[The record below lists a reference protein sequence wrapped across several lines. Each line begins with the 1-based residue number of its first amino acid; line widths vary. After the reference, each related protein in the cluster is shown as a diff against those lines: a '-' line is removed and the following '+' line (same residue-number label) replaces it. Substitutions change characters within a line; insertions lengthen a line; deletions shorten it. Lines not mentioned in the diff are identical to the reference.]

1 MKKFVVIL
9 AAGKGTRMK
18 SKLYK
23 VLHKVC
29 GKTMVEH
36 VVDAAQGVKPD
47 KIITVV
53 GSGAGKVEKV
63 LSGKSEFAFQEKQ
76 LGTGDAV
83 LTTKDILGDKDGATL
98 VITGDTPLFTTET
111 FQNLFAYHAKKGNA
125 ATVLTAE
132 APDPHGYGRIIRDE
146 QGNVLRIVEQ
156 KDGKPEEL
164 EIKEIN
170 TGVFCFDNKKLF
182 EALKHVDN
190 DNAQGEYYLTDVL
203 EILRNK
209 GERVGAYKMPDF
221 SESLG
226 VNDRIAL
233 AQATKIMQK
242 RINRN
247 HMCDGVSFVDP
258 TTAYIDS
265 DVKIGNDT
273 VIEGN
278 VVIEGNTEIGS
289 DCHITSG
296 SRIVDSKI
304 GNNVTI
310 TSSTLQEAEMDDDT
324 DIGPNSH
331 LRPNAV
337 IRKGAHVGNFVEI
350 KNSEIGENTKVG
362 HLTYVGDATLGK
374 DINVGCGTIFSNYD
388 GVKKFHTNVG
398 DHSFVGAGVTLIAPI
413 NVADHSFIAAD
424 STITKDV
431 GKYDMAIARGRQT
444 NKADYW
450 HKLPLSHDKDWEQIK
465 NSSCSLELF

>member
-1 MKKFVVIL
+1 MEKYVVVL

-36 VVDAAQGVKPD
+36 VVDAARGVNPA
-47 KIITVV
+47 KIVTVV
-53 GSGAGKVEKV
+53 GTGAGEVEKV
-63 LSGKSEFAFQEKQ
+63 LDGKSDFAFQEKQ

-83 LTTKDILGDKDGATL
+83 MTAKEELGDKDGDTL
-98 VITGDTPLFTTET
+98 VVTGDTPLFTTET
-111 FQNLFAYHAKKGNA
+111 FDELFKYHAEKGNA

-132 APDPHGYGRIIRDE
+132 APNPFGYGRIIRDD

-164 EIKEIN
+164 KVKEIN

-190 DNAQGEYYLTDVL
+190 NNAQGEYYLTDVL
-203 EILRNK
+203 EILRNS

-233 AQATKIMQK
+233 AQATKTMQR
-242 RINRN
+242 RINEEHMRN
-247 HMCDGVSFVDP
+247 GVSFIDP
-258 TTAYIDS
+258 DTAYIDAG
-265 DVKIGNDT
+265 VKIGNDT

-278 VVIEGNTEIGS
+278 VVIKGNTEIGS
-289 DCHITSG
+289 DCYITNG

-304 GNNVTI
+304 GNHVTI
-310 TSSTLQEAEMDDDT
+310 TSSTLQEAEMDDNT

-331 LRPNAV
+331 LRPKAV
-337 IRKGAHVGNFVEI
+337 IRKGAHIGNFVEI
-350 KNSEIGENTKVG
+350 KKAEIGENSKVG

-398 DHSFVGAGVTLIAPI
+398 DHSFIGAGSTLIAPI
-413 NVADHSFIAAD
+413 NVADHTFIAAD

-431 GKYDMAIARGRQT
+431 DKYDMAIARGRQV
-444 NKADYW
+444 NKPDYW
-450 HKLPLSHDKDWEQIK
+450 HKLPLSKDKDWE
-465 NSSCSLELF
+465 

>member
-1 MKKFVVIL
+1 MEKYVVVL

-36 VVDAAQGVKPD
+36 VVDAARGVNPA
-47 KIITVV
+47 KIVTVV
-53 GSGAGKVEKV
+53 GTGAGEVEKV
-63 LSGKSEFAFQEKQ
+63 LDGKSDFAFQEKQ

-83 LTTKDILGDKDGATL
+83 MTAKEELGDKDGATL
-98 VITGDTPLFTTET
+98 VVTGDTPLFTTET
-111 FQNLFAYHAKKGNA
+111 FDELFKYHAEKGNA

-132 APDPHGYGRIIRDE
+132 APNPFGYGRIIRDD

-164 EIKEIN
+164 KVKEIN

-190 DNAQGEYYLTDVL
+190 NNAQGEYYLTDVL
-203 EILRNK
+203 EILRNS

-233 AQATKIMQK
+233 AQATKTMQR
-242 RINRN
+242 RINEEHMRN
-247 HMCDGVSFVDP
+247 GVSFIDP
-258 TTAYIDS
+258 DTAYIDAG
-265 DVKIGNDT
+265 VKIGNDT

-278 VVIEGNTEIGS
+278 VVIKGNTEIGS
-289 DCHITSG
+289 DCYITNG

-304 GNNVTI
+304 GNHVTI
-310 TSSTLQEAEMDDDT
+310 TSSTLQEAEMDDNT

-331 LRPNAV
+331 LRPKAV
-337 IRKGAHVGNFVEI
+337 IRKGAHIGNFVEI
-350 KNSEIGENTKVG
+350 KKAEIGENSKVG

-398 DHSFVGAGVTLIAPI
+398 DHSFIGAGSTLIAPI
-413 NVADHSFIAAD
+413 NVADHTFIAAD

-431 GKYDMAIARGRQT
+431 D
-444 NKADYW
+444 
-450 HKLPLSHDKDWEQIK
+450 LSLIHI
-465 NSSCSLELF
+465 

>member
-1 MKKFVVIL
+1 MEKYVVVL

-36 VVDAAQGVKPD
+36 VVDAAQGVNPAE
-47 KIITVV
+47 IVTIV
-53 GSGAGKVEKV
+53 GTGAGDVEKV
-63 LSGKSEFAFQEKQ
+63 LADKSKFAFQEKQ

-83 LTTKDILGDKDGATL
+83 MTAREELGDKDGATL
-98 VITGDTPLFTTET
+98 VVTGDTPLFTTAT
-111 FQNLFAYHAKKGNA
+111 FNELFKYHAEKGNA

-132 APDPHGYGRIIRDE
+132 APNPFGYGRIIRDD

-164 EIKEIN
+164 KVKEIN

-182 EALKHVDN
+182 EALKHVNN

-203 EILRNK
+203 EILRNS
-209 GERVGAYKMPDF
+209 GESVGAYKMPDF

-233 AQATKIMQK
+233 AQATKTMQR
-242 RINRN
+242 RINEQ
-247 HMCDGVSFVDP
+247 HMRDGVSFIDP
-258 TTAYIDS
+258 DTAYIDA

-278 VVIEGNTEIGS
+278 VVIKGNTEIGS
-289 DCHITSG
+289 DCYITSG

-304 GNNVTI
+304 GNNVTV
-310 TSSTLQEAEMDDDT
+310 TSSTVEEAEMDDNT

-331 LRPNAV
+331 LRPKAI
-337 IRKGAHVGNFVEI
+337 IRKGAHIGNFVEI
-350 KNSEIGENTKVG
+350 KKAEIGENTKVG

-374 DINVGCGTIFSNYD
+374 DINIGCGTIFSNYD

-398 DHSFVGAGVTLIAPI
+398 DHAFIGAGSTLIAPI
-413 NVADHSFIAAD
+413 NVADHAFIAAD
-424 STITKDV
+424 TTVTKDV
-431 GKYDMAIARGRQT
+431 NKYDMAIGRGRQV
-444 NKADYW
+444 NKPDYW
-450 HKLPLSHDKDWEQIK
+450 HKLPLSQDKEWD
-465 NSSCSLELF
+465 

>member
-1 MKKFVVIL
+1 MEKYVVVL

-36 VVDAAQGVKPD
+36 VVDAAQGVNPAE
-47 KIITVV
+47 IVTIV
-53 GSGAGKVEKV
+53 GTGAGDVEKV
-63 LSGKSEFAFQEKQ
+63 LADKSKFAFQEKQ

-83 LTTKDILGDKDGATL
+83 MTAREELGDKDGATL
-98 VITGDTPLFTTET
+98 VVTGDTPLFTTDT
-111 FQNLFAYHAKKGNA
+111 FNELFKYHAEKGNA
-125 ATVLTAE
+125 ATVLTAK
-132 APDPHGYGRIIRDE
+132 APNPFGYGRIIRDD

-164 EIKEIN
+164 KVKEIN

-182 EALKHVDN
+182 EALKHVNN

-203 EILRNK
+203 EILRNS

-233 AQATKIMQK
+233 AQATKTMQR
-242 RINRN
+242 RINEQ
-247 HMCDGVSFVDP
+247 HMRDGVSFIDP
-258 TTAYIDS
+258 DTAYIDA
-265 DVKIGNDT
+265 DVNIGNDT

-278 VVIEGNTEIGS
+278 VVIKGNTEIGS
-289 DCHITSG
+289 DCYITSG

-304 GNNVTI
+304 GNNVTV
-310 TSSTLQEAEMDDDT
+310 TSSTVEEAEMDDNT

-331 LRPNAV
+331 LRPKAI
-337 IRKGAHVGNFVEI
+337 IRKGAHIGNFVEI
-350 KNSEIGENTKVG
+350 KKAEIGENTKVG

-374 DINVGCGTIFSNYD
+374 DINIGCGTIFSNYD

-398 DHSFVGAGVTLIAPI
+398 DHAFIGAGSTLIAPI
-413 NVADHSFIAAD
+413 NVADHAFIAAD
-424 STITKDV
+424 TTVTKDV
-431 GKYDMAIARGRQT
+431 NKYDMAIGRGRQV
-444 NKADYW
+444 NKPDYW
-450 HKLPLSHDKDWEQIK
+450 HKLPLSQDKEWD
-465 NSSCSLELF
+465 

>member
-1 MKKFVVIL
+1 MEKYVVVL

-36 VVDAAQGVKPD
+36 VVDAAQGIDPA
-47 KIITVV
+47 KIVTVV
-53 GSGAGKVEKV
+53 GTGAGEVEKV
-63 LSGKSEFAFQEKQ
+63 LAGKSDFAFQEKQ

-83 LTTKDILGDKDGATL
+83 MTAKEALGDKDGATL
-98 VITGDTPLFTTET
+98 VVTGDTPLFTSDT
-111 FQNLFAYHAKKGNA
+111 FNELFKYHAEKGNA

-132 APDPHGYGRIIRDE
+132 APNPFGYGRIIRDD

-156 KDGKPEEL
+156 KDGNPEEL
-164 EIKEIN
+164 KVKEIN

-190 DNAQGEYYLTDVL
+190 NNAQGEYYLTDVL
-203 EILRNK
+203 EILRNS

-226 VNDRIAL
+226 VNDRVAL
-233 AQATKIMQK
+233 AQATKIMQR
-242 RINRN
+242 RINEKHMRN
-247 HMCDGVSFVDP
+247 GVSFIDP
-258 TTAYIDS
+258 DTAYIDS

-278 VVIEGNTEIGS
+278 VVIKGNTEIGS
-289 DCHITSG
+289 ECVITNG
-296 SRIVDSKI
+296 SRIIDSKI
-304 GNNVTI
+304 GNGVTI
-310 TSSTLQEAEMDDDT
+310 TSSTIEEAEMDDNT

-331 LRPNAV
+331 LRPQAI
-337 IRKGAHVGNFVEI
+337 IRKGAHIGNFVEV
-350 KNSEIGENTKVG
+350 KKAEIGENTKVG

-374 DINVGCGTIFSNYD
+374 DINIGCGTIFSNYD

-398 DHSFVGAGVTLIAPI
+398 DHAFIGAGSTLIAPI
-413 NVADHSFIAAD
+413 NVADHAFIAAD
-424 STITKDV
+424 TTVTKDV
-431 GKYDMAIARGRQT
+431 NKYDMAIGRGRQV
-444 NKADYW
+444 NKPDYW
-450 HKLPLSHDKDWEQIK
+450 HKLPLSQDKEWD
-465 NSSCSLELF
+465 

>member
-1 MKKFVVIL
+1 MEKYVVVL

-36 VVDAAQGVKPD
+36 VVDAAQGVNPAE
-47 KIITVV
+47 IVTIV
-53 GSGAGKVEKV
+53 GTGAGDVEKV
-63 LSGKSEFAFQEKQ
+63 LADKSKFAFQEKQ

-83 LTTKDILGDKDGATL
+83 MTAREELGDKDGATL
-98 VITGDTPLFTTET
+98 VVTGDTPLFTTDT
-111 FQNLFAYHAKKGNA
+111 FNELFKYHAEKGNA

-132 APDPHGYGRIIRDE
+132 APNPFGYGRIIRDD

-164 EIKEIN
+164 KVKEIN

-182 EALKHVDN
+182 EALKHVNN

-203 EILRNK
+203 EILRNS

-233 AQATKIMQK
+233 AQATKTMQR
-242 RINRN
+242 RINEQ
-247 HMCDGVSFVDP
+247 HMRDGVSFIDP
-258 TTAYIDS
+258 DTAYIDA

-278 VVIEGNTEIGS
+278 VVIKGNTEIGS
-289 DCHITSG
+289 DCYITSG

-304 GNNVTI
+304 GNNVTVI
-310 TSSTLQEAEMDDDT
+310 SSTVEEAEMDDNT

-331 LRPNAV
+331 LRPKAI
-337 IRKGAHVGNFVEI
+337 IRKGAHIGNFVEI
-350 KNSEIGENTKVG
+350 KKAEIGENTKVG

-374 DINVGCGTIFSNYD
+374 DINIGCGTIFSNYD

-398 DHSFVGAGVTLIAPI
+398 DHAFIGAGSTLIAPI
-413 NVADHSFIAAD
+413 NVADHAFIAAD
-424 STITKDV
+424 TTVTKDV
-431 GKYDMAIARGRQT
+431 NKYDMAIGRGRQV
-444 NKADYW
+444 NKPDYW
-450 HKLPLSHDKDWEQIK
+450 HKLPLSQDKEWD
-465 NSSCSLELF
+465 

>member
-1 MKKFVVIL
+1 MEKYVIVL

-36 VVDAAQGVKPD
+36 VVDAARGVNPA
-47 KIITVV
+47 KIVTVV
-53 GSGAGKVEKV
+53 GTGAGEVEKV
-63 LSGKSEFAFQEKQ
+63 LDGKSDFAFQEKQ

-83 LTTKDILGDKDGATL
+83 MTAKEELGDKDGATL
-98 VITGDTPLFTTET
+98 VVTGDTPLFTTET
-111 FQNLFAYHAKKGNA
+111 FDELFKYHAEKGNA

-132 APDPHGYGRIIRDE
+132 APNPFGYGRIIRDD

-164 EIKEIN
+164 KVKEIN

-190 DNAQGEYYLTDVL
+190 NNAQGEYYLTDVL
-203 EILRNK
+203 EILRNS

-233 AQATKIMQK
+233 AQATKTMQR
-242 RINRN
+242 RINEEHMRN
-247 HMCDGVSFVDP
+247 GVSFIDP
-258 TTAYIDS
+258 DTAYIDAG
-265 DVKIGNDT
+265 VKIGNDT

-278 VVIEGNTEIGS
+278 VVIKGNTEIGS
-289 DCHITSG
+289 DCYITNG

-304 GNNVTI
+304 GNHVTI
-310 TSSTLQEAEMDDDT
+310 TSSTLQEAEMDDNT

-331 LRPNAV
+331 LRPKAV
-337 IRKGAHVGNFVEI
+337 IRKGAHIGNFVEI
-350 KNSEIGENTKVG
+350 KKAEIGENSKVG

-398 DHSFVGAGVTLIAPI
+398 DHSFIGAGSTLIAPI
-413 NVADHSFIAAD
+413 NVADHTFIAAD

-431 GKYDMAIARGRQT
+431 DKYDMAIARGRQV
-444 NKADYW
+444 NKPDYW
-450 HKLPLSHDKDWEQIK
+450 HKLPLSKDKDWE
-465 NSSCSLELF
+465 

>member
-1 MKKFVVIL
+1 MEKYVVVL

-18 SKLYK
+18 SKLNK

-36 VVDAAQGVKPD
+36 VVDAAQGVNPAE
-47 KIITVV
+47 IVTIV
-53 GSGAGKVEKV
+53 GTGAGDVEKV
-63 LSGKSEFAFQEKQ
+63 LADKSKFAFQEKQ

-83 LTTKDILGDKDGATL
+83 MTAREELGDKDGATL
-98 VITGDTPLFTTET
+98 VVTGDTPLFTTDT
-111 FQNLFAYHAKKGNA
+111 FDELFKYHAEKGNA

-132 APDPHGYGRIIRDE
+132 APNPFGYGRIIRDD

-164 EIKEIN
+164 KVKEIN

-182 EALKHVDN
+182 EALKHVNN

-203 EILRNK
+203 EILRNN

-233 AQATKIMQK
+233 AQATKTMQR
-242 RINRN
+242 RINEQ
-247 HMCDGVSFVDP
+247 HMRDGVSFIDP
-258 TTAYIDS
+258 DTAYIDA

-278 VVIEGNTEIGS
+278 VVIKGNTEIGS
-289 DCHITSG
+289 DCYITSG

-304 GNNVTI
+304 GNNVTV
-310 TSSTLQEAEMDDDT
+310 TSSTVEEAEMDDNT

-331 LRPNAV
+331 LRPKAI
-337 IRKGAHVGNFVEI
+337 IRKGAHIGNFVEI
-350 KNSEIGENTKVG
+350 KKAEIGENTKVG

-374 DINVGCGTIFSNYD
+374 DINIGCGTIFSNYD

-398 DHSFVGAGVTLIAPI
+398 DHAFIGAGSTLIAPI
-413 NVADHSFIAAD
+413 NVADHAFIAAD
-424 STITKDV
+424 TTVTKDV
-431 GKYDMAIARGRQT
+431 NKYDMAIGRGRQV
-444 NKADYW
+444 NKPDYW
-450 HKLPLSHDKDWEQIK
+450 HKLPLSQDKEWD
-465 NSSCSLELF
+465 

>member
-1 MKKFVVIL
+1 MEKYVVVL

-36 VVDAAQGVKPD
+36 VVDAARGVNPA
-47 KIITVV
+47 KIVTVV
-53 GSGAGKVEKV
+53 GTGAGEVEKV
-63 LSGKSEFAFQEKQ
+63 LDGKSDFAFQEKQ

-83 LTTKDILGDKDGATL
+83 MTAKEELGDKDGATL
-98 VITGDTPLFTTET
+98 VVTGDTPLFTTET
-111 FQNLFAYHAKKGNA
+111 FDELFKYHAEKGNA

-132 APDPHGYGRIIRDE
+132 APNPFGYGRIIRDD

-164 EIKEIN
+164 KVKEIN

-190 DNAQGEYYLTDVL
+190 NNAQGEYYLTDVL
-203 EILRNK
+203 EILRNS

-233 AQATKIMQK
+233 AQATKTMQR
-242 RINRN
+242 RINEEHMRN
-247 HMCDGVSFVDP
+247 GVSFIDP
-258 TTAYIDS
+258 DTVYIDAG
-265 DVKIGNDT
+265 VKIGNDT

-278 VVIEGNTEIGS
+278 VVIKGNTEIGS
-289 DCHITSG
+289 DCYITNG

-304 GNNVTI
+304 GNHVTI
-310 TSSTLQEAEMDDDT
+310 TSSTLQEAEMDDNT

-331 LRPNAV
+331 LRPKAV
-337 IRKGAHVGNFVEI
+337 IRKGAHIGNFVEI
-350 KNSEIGENTKVG
+350 KKAEIGENSKVG

-398 DHSFVGAGVTLIAPI
+398 DHSFIGAGSTLIAPI
-413 NVADHSFIAAD
+413 NVADHTFIAAD

-431 GKYDMAIARGRQT
+431 DKYDMAIARGRQV
-444 NKADYW
+444 NKPDYW
-450 HKLPLSHDKDWEQIK
+450 HKLPLSKDKDWE
-465 NSSCSLELF
+465 

>member
-1 MKKFVVIL
+1 MNKYVVIL

-18 SKLYK
+18 SQLYK

-36 VVDAAQGVKPD
+36 VVDAAKGTNPD

-53 GSGAGKVEKV
+53 GNGADSVKDV
-63 LSGKSEFAFQEKQ
+63 LAGQSDFAFQEQQ

-83 LTTKDILGDKDGATL
+83 LAASDLLENLDGSTL
-98 VITGDTPLFTTET
+98 VATGDTPLFTAET
-111 FQNLFAYHAKKGNA
+111 FNNLFKKHEESGNS
-125 ATVLTAE
+125 ATVLTAK
-132 APDPHGYGRIIRDE
+132 APNPFGYGRIIRDE
-146 QGNVLRIVEQ
+146 DGNVLRIVEQ
-156 KDGKPEEL
+156 KDGTPEEL
-164 EIKEIN
+164 AVDEIN
-170 TGVFCFDNKKLF
+170 TGVFCFDNKELF
-182 EALKHVDN
+182 KALKQVDN

-203 EILRNK
+203 EIMRK
-209 GERVGAYKMPDF
+209 AGHKVGAYEMPDF

-233 AQATKIMQK
+233 AQATKIMQR
-242 RINRN
+242 RINEEHMRN
-247 HMCDGVSFVDP
+247 GVSFIDP
-258 TTAYIDS
+258 DTAYIDS

-278 VVIEGNTEIGS
+278 VVIKGNTEIGS
-289 DCHITSG
+289 DCYITNS

-304 GNNVTI
+304 GNHVTI
-310 TSSTLQEAEMDDDT
+310 TSSTLQEAQMDDNT

-331 LRPNAV
+331 LRPKAV
-337 IRKGAHVGNFVEI
+337 IRKGAHIGNFVEI
-350 KNSEIGENTKVG
+350 KKAEIGENSKVG

-374 DINVGCGTIFSNYD
+374 DINIGCGTIFSNYD

-398 DHSFVGAGVTLIAPI
+398 DHSFIGAGATIIAPVNI
-413 NVADHSFIAAD
+413 ADHSFVAAD

-431 GKYDMAIARGRQT
+431 ARYDMAIARGRQT
-444 NKADYW
+444 NKPDYW
-450 HKLPLSHDKDWEQIK
+450 HKLPLSKDKEWE
-465 NSSCSLELF
+465 

>member
-1 MKKFVVIL
+1 MEKYVVVL

-36 VVDAAQGVKPD
+36 VVDTARGVNPA
-47 KIITVV
+47 KIVTVV
-53 GSGAGKVEKV
+53 GTGAGEVEKV
-63 LSGKSEFAFQEKQ
+63 LDGKSDFAFQEKQ

-83 LTTKDILGDKDGATL
+83 MTAKEELGDKDGATL
-98 VITGDTPLFTTET
+98 VVTGDTPLFTTET
-111 FQNLFAYHAKKGNA
+111 FDELFKYHAEKGNA

-132 APDPHGYGRIIRDE
+132 APNPFGYGRIIRDD

-164 EIKEIN
+164 KVKEIN

-190 DNAQGEYYLTDVL
+190 NNAQGEYYLTDVL
-203 EILRNK
+203 EILRNS

-233 AQATKIMQK
+233 AQATKTMQR
-242 RINRN
+242 RINEEHMRN
-247 HMCDGVSFVDP
+247 GVSFIDP
-258 TTAYIDS
+258 DTAYIDAG
-265 DVKIGNDT
+265 VKIGNDT

-278 VVIEGNTEIGS
+278 VVIKGNTEIGS
-289 DCHITSG
+289 DCYITNG

-304 GNNVTI
+304 GNHVTI
-310 TSSTLQEAEMDDDT
+310 TSSTLQEAEMDDNT

-331 LRPNAV
+331 LRPKAV
-337 IRKGAHVGNFVEI
+337 IRKGAHIGNFVEI
-350 KNSEIGENTKVG
+350 KKAEIGENSKVG

-398 DHSFVGAGVTLIAPI
+398 DHSFIGAGSTLIAPI
-413 NVADHSFIAAD
+413 NVADHTFIAAD

-431 GKYDMAIARGRQT
+431 DKYDMAIARGRQV
-444 NKADYW
+444 NKPDYW
-450 HKLPLSHDKDWEQIK
+450 HKLPLSKDKDWE
-465 NSSCSLELF
+465 

>member
-1 MKKFVVIL
+1 MEKYVVVL

-36 VVDAAQGVKPD
+36 VVDAAQGVNPAE
-47 KIITVV
+47 IVTIV
-53 GSGAGKVEKV
+53 GTGAGDVEKV
-63 LSGKSEFAFQEKQ
+63 LADKSKFAFQEKQ

-83 LTTKDILGDKDGATL
+83 MTAREELGDKDGATL
-98 VITGDTPLFTTET
+98 VVTGDTPLFTTDT
-111 FQNLFAYHAKKGNA
+111 FNELFKYHAEKGNA

-132 APDPHGYGRIIRDE
+132 APNPFGYGRIIRDA

-164 EIKEIN
+164 KVKEIN

-182 EALKHVDN
+182 EALKHVNN
-190 DNAQGEYYLTDVL
+190 DNAQSEYYLTDVL
-203 EILRNK
+203 EILRNS

-233 AQATKIMQK
+233 AQATKTMQR
-242 RINRN
+242 RINEQ
-247 HMCDGVSFVDP
+247 HMRDGVSFIDP
-258 TTAYIDS
+258 DTAYIDA

-278 VVIEGNTEIGS
+278 VVIKGNTEIGS
-289 DCHITSG
+289 DCYITSG

-304 GNNVTI
+304 GNNVTV
-310 TSSTLQEAEMDDDT
+310 TSSTVEEAEMDDNT

-331 LRPNAV
+331 LRPKAI
-337 IRKGAHVGNFVEI
+337 IRKGAHIGNFVEI
-350 KNSEIGENTKVG
+350 KKAEIGENTKVG

-374 DINVGCGTIFSNYD
+374 DINIGCGTIFSNYD

-398 DHSFVGAGVTLIAPI
+398 DHAFIGAGSTLIAPI
-413 NVADHSFIAAD
+413 NVADHAFIAAD
-424 STITKDV
+424 TTVTKDV
-431 GKYDMAIARGRQT
+431 NKYDMAIGRGRQV
-444 NKADYW
+444 NKPDYW
-450 HKLPLSHDKDWEQIK
+450 HKLPLSQDKEWD
-465 NSSCSLELF
+465 

>member
-1 MKKFVVIL
+1 MEKYVVVL

-36 VVDAAQGVKPD
+36 VVDAAQGVNPAE
-47 KIITVV
+47 IVTIV
-53 GSGAGKVEKV
+53 GTGAGDVEKV
-63 LSGKSEFAFQEKQ
+63 LADKSKFAFQEKQ

-83 LTTKDILGDKDGATL
+83 MTAREELGDKDGATL
-98 VITGDTPLFTTET
+98 VVTGDTPLFTTDT
-111 FQNLFAYHAKKGNA
+111 FNELFKYHAEKGNA

-132 APDPHGYGRIIRDE
+132 APNPFGYGRIIRDD

-164 EIKEIN
+164 KVKEIN

-182 EALKHVDN
+182 EALKHVNN

-203 EILRNK
+203 EILRNS

-233 AQATKIMQK
+233 AQATKTMQR
-242 RINRN
+242 RINEQ
-247 HMCDGVSFVDP
+247 HMRDGVSFIDP
-258 TTAYIDS
+258 DTAYIDA

-278 VVIEGNTEIGS
+278 VVIKGNTEIGS
-289 DCHITSG
+289 DCYITSG

-304 GNNVTI
+304 GNNVTV
-310 TSSTLQEAEMDDDT
+310 TSSTVEEAEMDDNT

-331 LRPNAV
+331 LRPKAI
-337 IRKGAHVGNFVEI
+337 IRKGAHIGNFVEI
-350 KNSEIGENTKVG
+350 KKAEIGENTKVG

-374 DINVGCGTIFSNYD
+374 DINIGCGTIFSNYD
-388 GVKKFHTNVG
+388 GVKKFHTNVC
-398 DHSFVGAGVTLIAPI
+398 DHAFIGAGSTLIAPI
-413 NVADHSFIAAD
+413 NVADHAFIAAD
-424 STITKDV
+424 TTVTKDV
-431 GKYDMAIARGRQT
+431 NKYDMAIGRGRQV
-444 NKADYW
+444 NKPDYW
-450 HKLPLSHDKDWEQIK
+450 HKLPLSQDKEWD
-465 NSSCSLELF
+465 

>member
-1 MKKFVVIL
+1 MEKYVVVL

-36 VVDAAQGVKPD
+36 VVDAAQGVNPAE
-47 KIITVV
+47 IVTVV
-53 GSGAGKVEKV
+53 GTGAGDVEKV
-63 LSGKSEFAFQEKQ
+63 LADKSKFAFQEKQ

-83 LTTKDILGDKDGATL
+83 MTAREELGDKDGATL
-98 VITGDTPLFTTET
+98 VVTGDTPLFTTDT
-111 FQNLFAYHAKKGNA
+111 FNELFKYHAEKGNA

-132 APDPHGYGRIIRDE
+132 APNPFGYGRIIRDD

-164 EIKEIN
+164 KVKEIN

-182 EALKHVDN
+182 EALKHVNN

-203 EILRNK
+203 EILRNS

-233 AQATKIMQK
+233 AQATKTMQR
-242 RINRN
+242 RINEQ
-247 HMCDGVSFVDP
+247 HMRDGVSFIDP
-258 TTAYIDS
+258 DTAYIDA

-278 VVIEGNTEIGS
+278 VVIKGNTEIGS
-289 DCHITSG
+289 DCYITSG

-304 GNNVTI
+304 GNNVTV
-310 TSSTLQEAEMDDDT
+310 TSSTVEEAEMDDNT

-331 LRPNAV
+331 LRPKAI
-337 IRKGAHVGNFVEI
+337 IRKGAHIGNFVEI
-350 KNSEIGENTKVG
+350 KKAEIGENTKVG

-374 DINVGCGTIFSNYD
+374 DINIGCGTIFSNYD

-398 DHSFVGAGVTLIAPI
+398 DHAFIGAGSTLIAPI
-413 NVADHSFIAAD
+413 NVADHAFIAAD
-424 STITKDV
+424 TTVTKDV
-431 GKYDMAIARGRQT
+431 NKYDMAIGRGRQV
-444 NKADYW
+444 NKPDYW
-450 HKLPLSHDKDWEQIK
+450 HKLPLSQDKEWD
-465 NSSCSLELF
+465 

>member
-1 MKKFVVIL
+1 MEKYVVVL

-36 VVDAAQGVKPD
+36 VVDAAQGVNPAE
-47 KIITVV
+47 IVTIV
-53 GSGAGKVEKV
+53 GTGAGDVEKV
-63 LSGKSEFAFQEKQ
+63 LADKSKFAFQEKQ

-83 LTTKDILGDKDGATL
+83 MTAREELGDKDGATL
-98 VITGDTPLFTTET
+98 VVTGDTPLFTTDT
-111 FQNLFAYHAKKGNA
+111 FNELFKYHAEKGNA

-132 APDPHGYGRIIRDE
+132 APNPFGYGRIIRDD
-146 QGNVLRIVEQ
+146 QSNVLRIVEQ

-164 EIKEIN
+164 KVKEIN

-182 EALKHVDN
+182 EALKHVNN

-203 EILRNK
+203 EILRNS

-233 AQATKIMQK
+233 AQATKTMQR
-242 RINRN
+242 RINEQ
-247 HMCDGVSFVDP
+247 HMRDGVSFIDP
-258 TTAYIDS
+258 DTAYIDA

-278 VVIEGNTEIGS
+278 VVIKGNTEIGS
-289 DCHITSG
+289 DCYITSG

-304 GNNVTI
+304 GNNVTV
-310 TSSTLQEAEMDDDT
+310 TSSTVEEAEMDDNT

-331 LRPNAV
+331 LRPKAI
-337 IRKGAHVGNFVEI
+337 IRKGAHIGNFVEI
-350 KNSEIGENTKVG
+350 KKAEIGENTKVG

-374 DINVGCGTIFSNYD
+374 DINIGCGTIFSNYD

-398 DHSFVGAGVTLIAPI
+398 DHAFIGAGSTLIAPI
-413 NVADHSFIAAD
+413 NVADHAFIAAD
-424 STITKDV
+424 TTVTKDV
-431 GKYDMAIARGRQT
+431 NKYDMAIGRGRQV
-444 NKADYW
+444 NKPDYW
-450 HKLPLSHDKDWEQIK
+450 HKLPLSQDKEWD
-465 NSSCSLELF
+465 

>member
-1 MKKFVVIL
+1 MEKYIVVL

-36 VVDAAQGVKPD
+36 VVDAAQGVSPAE
-47 KIITVV
+47 IVTIV
-53 GSGAGKVEKV
+53 GTGAGDVEKV
-63 LSGKSEFAFQEKQ
+63 LADKSKFAFQEKQ

-83 LTTKDILGDKDGATL
+83 MTAREELGDKDGATL
-98 VITGDTPLFTTET
+98 VVTGDTPLFTTDT
-111 FQNLFAYHAKKGNA
+111 FNELFKYHAEKGNA

-132 APDPHGYGRIIRDE
+132 APNPFGYGRIIRDD

-164 EIKEIN
+164 KVKEIN

-182 EALKHVDN
+182 EALKHVNN

-203 EILRNK
+203 EILRNS

-233 AQATKIMQK
+233 AQATKTMQR
-242 RINRN
+242 RINEQ
-247 HMCDGVSFVDP
+247 HMRDGVSFIDP
-258 TTAYIDS
+258 DTAYIDA

-278 VVIEGNTEIGS
+278 VVIKGNTEIGS
-289 DCHITSG
+289 DCYITSG

-304 GNNVTI
+304 GNNVTV
-310 TSSTLQEAEMDDDT
+310 TSSTVEEAEMDDNT

-331 LRPNAV
+331 LRPKAI
-337 IRKGAHVGNFVEI
+337 IRKGAYIGNFVEI
-350 KNSEIGENTKVG
+350 KKAEIGENTKVG

-374 DINVGCGTIFSNYD
+374 DINIGCGTIFSNYD

-398 DHSFVGAGVTLIAPI
+398 DHAFIGAGSTLIAPI
-413 NVADHSFIAAD
+413 NVADHAFIAAD
-424 STITKDV
+424 TTVTKDV
-431 GKYDMAIARGRQT
+431 NKYDMAIGRGRQV
-444 NKADYW
+444 NKPDYW
-450 HKLPLSHDKDWEQIK
+450 HKLPLSQDKEWD
-465 NSSCSLELF
+465 

>member
-1 MKKFVVIL
+1 MEKYVVVL

-36 VVDAAQGVKPD
+36 VVDAARGVNPA
-47 KIITVV
+47 KIVTVV
-53 GSGAGKVEKV
+53 GTGAGEVEKV
-63 LSGKSEFAFQEKQ
+63 LDGKSDFAFQEKQ

-83 LTTKDILGDKDGATL
+83 MTAKEELGDKDGATL
-98 VITGDTPLFTTET
+98 VVTGDTPLFTTET
-111 FQNLFAYHAKKGNA
+111 FDELFKYHAEKGNA

-132 APDPHGYGRIIRDE
+132 APNPFGYGRIIRDD

-164 EIKEIN
+164 KVKEIN

-190 DNAQGEYYLTDVL
+190 NNAQGEYYLTDVL
-203 EILRNK
+203 EILRNSGK
-209 GERVGAYKMPDF
+209 RVGAYKMPDF

-233 AQATKIMQK
+233 AQATKTMQR
-242 RINRN
+242 RINEEHMRN
-247 HMCDGVSFVDP
+247 GVSFIDP
-258 TTAYIDS
+258 DTAYIDAG
-265 DVKIGNDT
+265 VKIGNDT

-278 VVIEGNTEIGS
+278 VVIKGNTEIGS
-289 DCHITSG
+289 DCYITNG

-304 GNNVTI
+304 GNHVTI
-310 TSSTLQEAEMDDDT
+310 TSSTLQEAEMDDNT

-331 LRPNAV
+331 LRPKAV
-337 IRKGAHVGNFVEI
+337 IRKGAHIGNFVEI
-350 KNSEIGENTKVG
+350 KKAEIGENSKVG

-398 DHSFVGAGVTLIAPI
+398 DHSFIGAGSTLIAPI
-413 NVADHSFIAAD
+413 NVADHTFIAAD

-431 GKYDMAIARGRQT
+431 DKYDMAIARGRQV
-444 NKADYW
+444 NKPDYW
-450 HKLPLSHDKDWEQIK
+450 HKLPLSKDKDWE
-465 NSSCSLELF
+465 

>member
-1 MKKFVVIL
+1 MEKYVVVL

-36 VVDAAQGVKPD
+36 VVDAARGVNPA
-47 KIITVV
+47 KIVTVV
-53 GSGAGKVEKV
+53 GTGAGEVEKV
-63 LSGKSEFAFQEKQ
+63 LDGKSDFAFQEKQ

-83 LTTKDILGDKDGATL
+83 MTAKEELGDKDGATL
-98 VITGDTPLFTTET
+98 VVTGDTPLFTTET
-111 FQNLFAYHAKKGNA
+111 FDELFKYHAEKGNA

-132 APDPHGYGRIIRDE
+132 APNPFGYGRIIRDD

-164 EIKEIN
+164 KVKEIN

-190 DNAQGEYYLTDVL
+190 NNAQGEYYLTDVL
-203 EILRNK
+203 EILRNS

-233 AQATKIMQK
+233 AQSTKTMQR
-242 RINRN
+242 RINEEHMRN
-247 HMCDGVSFVDP
+247 GVSFIDP
-258 TTAYIDS
+258 DTAYIDAG
-265 DVKIGNDT
+265 VKIGNDT

-278 VVIEGNTEIGS
+278 VVIKGNTEIGS
-289 DCHITSG
+289 DCYITNG

-304 GNNVTI
+304 GNHVTI
-310 TSSTLQEAEMDDDT
+310 TSSTLQEAEMDDNT

-331 LRPNAV
+331 LRPKAV
-337 IRKGAHVGNFVEI
+337 IRKGAHIGNFVEI
-350 KNSEIGENTKVG
+350 KKAEIGENSKVG

-398 DHSFVGAGVTLIAPI
+398 DHSFIGAGSTLIAPI
-413 NVADHSFIAAD
+413 NVADHTFIAAD

-431 GKYDMAIARGRQT
+431 DKYDMAIARGRQV
-444 NKADYW
+444 NKPDYW
-450 HKLPLSHDKDWEQIK
+450 HKLPLSKDKDWE
-465 NSSCSLELF
+465 

>member
-1 MKKFVVIL
+1 MEKYVVVL

-36 VVDAAQGVKPD
+36 VVDAAQGVNPAE
-47 KIITVV
+47 IVTIV
-53 GSGAGKVEKV
+53 GTGAGDVEKV
-63 LSGKSEFAFQEKQ
+63 LADKSKFAFQEKQ

-83 LTTKDILGDKDGATL
+83 MTAHEELGDKDGATL
-98 VITGDTPLFTTET
+98 VVTGDTPLFTTDT
-111 FQNLFAYHAKKGNA
+111 FNELFKYHAEKGNA
-125 ATVLTAE
+125 ATVLTAK
-132 APDPHGYGRIIRDE
+132 APNPFGYGRIIRDD

-164 EIKEIN
+164 KVKEIN

-182 EALKHVDN
+182 EALKHVNN

-203 EILRNK
+203 EILRNS

-233 AQATKIMQK
+233 AQATKTMQR
-242 RINRN
+242 RINEL
-247 HMCDGVSFVDP
+247 HMRDGVSFIDP
-258 TTAYIDS
+258 DTAYIDA

-278 VVIEGNTEIGS
+278 VVIKGNTEIGS
-289 DCHITSG
+289 DCYITSG

-304 GNNVTI
+304 GNNVTV
-310 TSSTLQEAEMDDDT
+310 TSSTVEEAEMDDNT

-331 LRPNAV
+331 LRPKAI
-337 IRKGAHVGNFVEI
+337 IRKGAHIGNFVEI
-350 KNSEIGENTKVG
+350 KKAEIGENTKVG

-374 DINVGCGTIFSNYD
+374 DINIGCGTIFSNYD

-398 DHSFVGAGVTLIAPI
+398 DHAFIGAGSTLIAPI
-413 NVADHSFIAAD
+413 NVADHAFIAAD
-424 STITKDV
+424 TTVTKDV
-431 GKYDMAIARGRQT
+431 NKYDMAIGRGRQV
-444 NKADYW
+444 NKPDYW
-450 HKLPLSHDKDWEQIK
+450 HKLPLSQDKEWD
-465 NSSCSLELF
+465 

>member
-1 MKKFVVIL
+1 MEKYVVVL

-36 VVDAAQGVKPD
+36 VVDAAQGVNPAE
-47 KIITVV
+47 IVTIV
-53 GSGAGKVEKV
+53 GTGAGDVEKV
-63 LSGKSEFAFQEKQ
+63 LADKSKFAFQEKQ

-83 LTTKDILGDKDGATL
+83 MTAREELGDKDGATL
-98 VITGDTPLFTTET
+98 VVTGDTPLFTTDT
-111 FQNLFAYHAKKGNA
+111 FNELFKYHAEKGNA
-125 ATVLTAE
+125 ATVLTAK
-132 APDPHGYGRIIRDE
+132 APNPFGYGRIIRDD

-164 EIKEIN
+164 KVKEIN

-182 EALKHVDN
+182 EALKHVNN

-203 EILRNK
+203 EILRNS

-233 AQATKIMQK
+233 AQATKTMQR
-242 RINRN
+242 RINEQ
-247 HMCDGVSFVDP
+247 HMRDGVSFIDP
-258 TTAYIDS
+258 DTAYIDA

-278 VVIEGNTEIGS
+278 VVIKGNTEIGS
-289 DCHITSG
+289 DCYITSG

-304 GNNVTI
+304 GNNVTV
-310 TSSTLQEAEMDDDT
+310 TSSTVEEAEMDDNT

-331 LRPNAV
+331 LRPKAI
-337 IRKGAHVGNFVEI
+337 IRKGAHIGNFVEI
-350 KNSEIGENTKVG
+350 KKAEIGENTKVG

-374 DINVGCGTIFSNYD
+374 DINIGCGTIFSNYD
-388 GVKKFHTNVG
+388 GVKKLHTNVG
-398 DHSFVGAGVTLIAPI
+398 DHSFIGAGSTLIAPI
-413 NVADHSFIAAD
+413 NVADHAFIAAD
-424 STITKDV
+424 TTVTKDV
-431 GKYDMAIARGRQT
+431 NKYDMAIGRGRQV
-444 NKADYW
+444 NKPDYW
-450 HKLPLSHDKDWEQIK
+450 HKLPLSQDKEWD
-465 NSSCSLELF
+465 

>member
-1 MKKFVVIL
+1 MEKYVVVL

-36 VVDAAQGVKPD
+36 VVDAAQGVNPAE
-47 KIITVV
+47 IVTIV
-53 GSGAGKVEKV
+53 GTGAGDVEKV
-63 LSGKSEFAFQEKQ
+63 LADKSKFAFQEKQ

-83 LTTKDILGDKDGATL
+83 MTAREELGDKDGATL
-98 VITGDTPLFTTET
+98 VVTGDTPLFTTDT
-111 FQNLFAYHAKKGNA
+111 FNELFKYHAEKGNA

-132 APDPHGYGRIIRDE
+132 APNPFGYGRIIRDD
-146 QGNVLRIVEQ
+146 QGNVLRIAEQ

-164 EIKEIN
+164 KVKEIN

-182 EALKHVDN
+182 EALKHVNN

-203 EILRNK
+203 EILRNS

-233 AQATKIMQK
+233 AQATKTMQR
-242 RINRN
+242 RINEQ
-247 HMCDGVSFVDP
+247 HMRDGVSFIDP
-258 TTAYIDS
+258 DTAYIDA

-278 VVIEGNTEIGS
+278 VVIKGNTEIGS
-289 DCHITSG
+289 DCYITSG

-304 GNNVTI
+304 GNNVTV
-310 TSSTLQEAEMDDDT
+310 TSSTVEEAEMDDNT

-331 LRPNAV
+331 LRPKAI
-337 IRKGAHVGNFVEI
+337 IRKGAHIGNFVEI
-350 KNSEIGENTKVG
+350 KKAEIGENTKVG

-374 DINVGCGTIFSNYD
+374 DINIGCGTIFSNYD

-398 DHSFVGAGVTLIAPI
+398 DHAFIGAGSTLIAPI
-413 NVADHSFIAAD
+413 NVADHAFIAAD
-424 STITKDV
+424 TTVTKDV
-431 GKYDMAIARGRQT
+431 NKYDMAIGRGRQV
-444 NKADYW
+444 NKPDYW
-450 HKLPLSHDKDWEQIK
+450 HKLPLSQDKEWD
-465 NSSCSLELF
+465 

>member
-1 MKKFVVIL
+1 MEKYVVVL

-36 VVDAAQGVKPD
+36 VVDAARGVNPA
-47 KIITVV
+47 KIVTVV
-53 GSGAGKVEKV
+53 GTGAGEVEKV
-63 LSGKSEFAFQEKQ
+63 LDGKSDFAFQEKQ

-83 LTTKDILGDKDGATL
+83 MTAKEELGDKDCATL
-98 VITGDTPLFTTET
+98 VVTGDTPLFTTET
-111 FQNLFAYHAKKGNA
+111 FDELFKYHAEKGNA

-132 APDPHGYGRIIRDE
+132 APNPFGYGRIIRDD

-164 EIKEIN
+164 KVKEIN

-190 DNAQGEYYLTDVL
+190 NNAQGEYYLTDVL
-203 EILRNK
+203 EILRNS

-233 AQATKIMQK
+233 AQATKTMQR
-242 RINRN
+242 RINEEHMRN
-247 HMCDGVSFVDP
+247 GVSFIDP
-258 TTAYIDS
+258 DTAYIDAG
-265 DVKIGNDT
+265 VKIGNDT

-278 VVIEGNTEIGS
+278 VVIKGNTEIGS
-289 DCHITSG
+289 DCYITNG

-304 GNNVTI
+304 GNHVTI
-310 TSSTLQEAEMDDDT
+310 TSSTLQEAEMDDNT

-331 LRPNAV
+331 LRPKAV
-337 IRKGAHVGNFVEI
+337 IRKGAHIGNFVEI
-350 KNSEIGENTKVG
+350 KKAEIGENSKVG

-398 DHSFVGAGVTLIAPI
+398 DHSFIGAGSTLIAPI
-413 NVADHSFIAAD
+413 NVADHTFIAAD

-431 GKYDMAIARGRQT
+431 DKYDMAIARGRQV
-444 NKADYW
+444 NKPDYW
-450 HKLPLSHDKDWEQIK
+450 HKLPLSKDKDWE
-465 NSSCSLELF
+465 

>member
-1 MKKFVVIL
+1 MEKYVVVL

-36 VVDAAQGVKPD
+36 VVDAARGVNPA
-47 KIITVV
+47 KIVTVV
-53 GSGAGKVEKV
+53 GTGAGEVEKV
-63 LSGKSEFAFQEKQ
+63 LDGKSDFAFQEKQ

-83 LTTKDILGDKDGATL
+83 MTAKEELGDKDGATL
-98 VITGDTPLFTTET
+98 VVTGDTPLFTTET
-111 FQNLFAYHAKKGNA
+111 FDELFKYHAEKGNA

-132 APDPHGYGRIIRDE
+132 APNPFGYGRIIRDD

-156 KDGKPEEL
+156 KDGKSEEL
-164 EIKEIN
+164 KVKEIN

-190 DNAQGEYYLTDVL
+190 NNAQGEYYLTDVL
-203 EILRNK
+203 EILRNS

-233 AQATKIMQK
+233 AQATKTMQR
-242 RINRN
+242 RINEEHMRN
-247 HMCDGVSFVDP
+247 GVSFIDP
-258 TTAYIDS
+258 DTAYIDAG
-265 DVKIGNDT
+265 VKIGNDT

-278 VVIEGNTEIGS
+278 VVIKGNTEIGS
-289 DCHITSG
+289 DCYITNG

-304 GNNVTI
+304 GNHVTI
-310 TSSTLQEAEMDDDT
+310 TSSTLQEAEMDDNT

-331 LRPNAV
+331 LRPKAV
-337 IRKGAHVGNFVEI
+337 IRKGAHIGNFVEI
-350 KNSEIGENTKVG
+350 KKAEIGENSKVG

-398 DHSFVGAGVTLIAPI
+398 DHSFIGAGSTLIAPI
-413 NVADHSFIAAD
+413 NVADHTFIAAD

-431 GKYDMAIARGRQT
+431 DKYDMAIARGRQV
-444 NKADYW
+444 NKPDYW
-450 HKLPLSHDKDWEQIK
+450 HKLPLSKDKDWE
-465 NSSCSLELF
+465 

>member
-1 MKKFVVIL
+1 MEKYVVIL

-36 VVDAAQGVKPD
+36 VVDAARGVNPA
-47 KIITVV
+47 KIVTVV
-53 GSGAGKVEKV
+53 GTGAGEVEKV
-63 LSGKSEFAFQEKQ
+63 LDGKSDFAFQEKQ

-83 LTTKDILGDKDGATL
+83 MTAKEELGDKDGATL
-98 VITGDTPLFTTET
+98 VVTGDTPLFTTET
-111 FQNLFAYHAKKGNA
+111 FDELFKYHAEKGNA

-132 APDPHGYGRIIRDE
+132 APNPFGYGRIIRDD

-164 EIKEIN
+164 KVKEIN

-190 DNAQGEYYLTDVL
+190 NNAQGEYYLTDVL
-203 EILRNK
+203 EILRNS

-233 AQATKIMQK
+233 AQATKTMQR
-242 RINRN
+242 RINEEHMRN
-247 HMCDGVSFVDP
+247 GVSFIDP
-258 TTAYIDS
+258 DTAYIDAG
-265 DVKIGNDT
+265 VKIGNDT

-278 VVIEGNTEIGS
+278 VVIKGNTEIGS
-289 DCHITSG
+289 DCHITNG

-310 TSSTLQEAEMDDDT
+310 TSSTLQEAEMDDNT

-331 LRPNAV
+331 LRPKAV
-337 IRKGAHVGNFVEI
+337 IRKGAHIGNFVEI
-350 KNSEIGENTKVG
+350 KKAEIGEDSKVG

-398 DHSFVGAGVTLIAPI
+398 DHAFIGAGSTLIAPI
-413 NVADHSFIAAD
+413 NVADHAFIAAD

-431 GKYDMAIARGRQT
+431 NKYDMAIARGRQV
-444 NKADYW
+444 NKPDYW
-450 HKLPLSHDKDWEQIK
+450 HKLPLSKDKDWE
-465 NSSCSLELF
+465 

>member
-1 MKKFVVIL
+1 MEKYVVVL

-36 VVDAAQGVKPD
+36 VVDAARGVNPA
-47 KIITVV
+47 KIVTVV
-53 GSGAGKVEKV
+53 GTGAGEVEKV
-63 LSGKSEFAFQEKQ
+63 LDGKSDFAFQEKQ
-76 LGTGDAV
+76 LGTGNAV
-83 LTTKDILGDKDGATL
+83 MTAKEELGDKDGATL
-98 VITGDTPLFTTET
+98 VVTGDTPLFTTET
-111 FQNLFAYHAKKGNA
+111 FDELFKYHAEKGNA

-132 APDPHGYGRIIRDE
+132 APNPFGYGRIIRDD

-164 EIKEIN
+164 KVKEIN

-190 DNAQGEYYLTDVL
+190 NNAQGEYYLTDVL
-203 EILRNK
+203 EILRNS

-233 AQATKIMQK
+233 AQATKTMQR
-242 RINRN
+242 RINEEHMRN
-247 HMCDGVSFVDP
+247 GVSFIDP
-258 TTAYIDS
+258 DTAYIDAG
-265 DVKIGNDT
+265 VKIGNDT

-278 VVIEGNTEIGS
+278 VVIKGNTEIGS
-289 DCHITSG
+289 DCYITNG

-304 GNNVTI
+304 GNHVTI
-310 TSSTLQEAEMDDDT
+310 TSSTLQEAEMDDNT

-331 LRPNAV
+331 LRPKAV
-337 IRKGAHVGNFVEI
+337 IRKGAHIGNFVEI
-350 KNSEIGENTKVG
+350 KKAEIGENSKVG

-398 DHSFVGAGVTLIAPI
+398 DHSFIGAGSTLIAPI
-413 NVADHSFIAAD
+413 NVADHTFIAAD

-431 GKYDMAIARGRQT
+431 DKYDMAIARGRQV
-444 NKADYW
+444 NKPDYW
-450 HKLPLSHDKDWEQIK
+450 HKLPLSKDKDWE
-465 NSSCSLELF
+465 

>member
-1 MKKFVVIL
+1 MEKYVVVL

-36 VVDAAQGVKPD
+36 VVDAAQGVNPAE
-47 KIITVV
+47 IVTIV
-53 GSGAGKVEKV
+53 GTGAGDVEKV
-63 LSGKSEFAFQEKQ
+63 LADKSKFAFQEKQ

-83 LTTKDILGDKDGATL
+83 MTAREELGDNDGATL
-98 VITGDTPLFTTET
+98 VVTGDTPLFTTDT
-111 FQNLFAYHAKKGNA
+111 FNELFKYHAEKGNA

-132 APDPHGYGRIIRDE
+132 APNPFGYGRIIRDD

-164 EIKEIN
+164 KVKEIN

-182 EALKHVDN
+182 EALKHVNN

-203 EILRNK
+203 EILRNS

-233 AQATKIMQK
+233 AQATKTMQR
-242 RINRN
+242 RINEQ
-247 HMCDGVSFVDP
+247 HMRDGVSFIDP
-258 TTAYIDS
+258 DTAYIDA

-278 VVIEGNTEIGS
+278 VVIKGNTEIGS
-289 DCHITSG
+289 DCYITSG

-304 GNNVTI
+304 GNNVTV
-310 TSSTLQEAEMDDDT
+310 TSSTVEEAEMDDNT

-331 LRPNAV
+331 LRPKAI
-337 IRKGAHVGNFVEI
+337 IRKGAHIGNFVEI
-350 KNSEIGENTKVG
+350 KKAEIGENTKVG

-374 DINVGCGTIFSNYD
+374 DINIGCGTIFSNYD

-398 DHSFVGAGVTLIAPI
+398 DHA
-413 NVADHSFIAAD
+413 FIAAD
-424 STITKDV
+424 TTVTKDV
-431 GKYDMAIARGRQT
+431 NKYDMAIGRGRQV
-444 NKADYW
+444 NKPDYW
-450 HKLPLSHDKDWEQIK
+450 HKLPLSQDKEWD
-465 NSSCSLELF
+465 

>member
-1 MKKFVVIL
+1 MEKYVVVL

-36 VVDAAQGVKPD
+36 VVDAAQGVNPAE
-47 KIITVV
+47 IVTIV
-53 GSGAGKVEKV
+53 GTGAGDVEKV
-63 LSGKSEFAFQEKQ
+63 LADKSKFAFQEKQ

-83 LTTKDILGDKDGATL
+83 MTAREELGDKDGATL
-98 VITGDTPLFTTET
+98 VVTGDTPLFTTDT
-111 FQNLFAYHAKKGNA
+111 FNELFKYHAEKGNA
-125 ATVLTAE
+125 ATVLTAK
-132 APDPHGYGRIIRDE
+132 APNPFGYGRIIRDD

-164 EIKEIN
+164 KVKEIN

-182 EALKHVDN
+182 EALKHANN

-203 EILRNK
+203 EILRNS

-233 AQATKIMQK
+233 AQATKTMQR
-242 RINRN
+242 RINEQ
-247 HMCDGVSFVDP
+247 HMRDGVSFIDP
-258 TTAYIDS
+258 DTAYIDA

-278 VVIEGNTEIGS
+278 VVIKGNTEIGS
-289 DCHITSG
+289 DCYITSG

-304 GNNVTI
+304 GNNVTV
-310 TSSTLQEAEMDDDT
+310 TSSTVEEAEMDDNT

-331 LRPNAV
+331 LRPKAI
-337 IRKGAHVGNFVEI
+337 IRKGAHIGNFVEI
-350 KNSEIGENTKVG
+350 KKAEIGENTKVG

-374 DINVGCGTIFSNYD
+374 DINIGCGTIFSNYD

-398 DHSFVGAGVTLIAPI
+398 DHAFIGAGSTLIAPI
-413 NVADHSFIAAD
+413 NVADHAFIAAD
-424 STITKDV
+424 TTVTKDV
-431 GKYDMAIARGRQT
+431 NKYDMAIGRGRQV
-444 NKADYW
+444 NKPDYW
-450 HKLPLSHDKDWEQIK
+450 HKLPLSQDKEWD
-465 NSSCSLELF
+465 

>member
-1 MKKFVVIL
+1 MEKYVVVL

-36 VVDAAQGVKPD
+36 VVDAARGVNPA
-47 KIITVV
+47 KIVTVV
-53 GSGAGKVEKV
+53 GTGAGEVEKV
-63 LSGKSEFAFQEKQ
+63 LDGKSDFAFQEKQ

-83 LTTKDILGDKDGATL
+83 MTAKEELGDKDGATL
-98 VITGDTPLFTTET
+98 VVTGDTPLFTTET
-111 FQNLFAYHAKKGNA
+111 FDELFKYHAEKGNA

-132 APDPHGYGRIIRDE
+132 APNPFGYGRIIRDD

-164 EIKEIN
+164 KVKEIN

-190 DNAQGEYYLTDVL
+190 NNAQGEYYLTDVL
-203 EILRNK
+203 EILRNS

-233 AQATKIMQK
+233 AQATKTMQR
-242 RINRN
+242 RINEEHMRN
-247 HMCDGVSFVDP
+247 GVSFIDP
-258 TTAYIDS
+258 DTAYIDAG
-265 DVKIGNDT
+265 VKIGNDT

-278 VVIEGNTEIGS
+278 VVIKGNTEIGS
-289 DCHITSG
+289 DCYITNG

-304 GNNVTI
+304 GNHVTI
-310 TSSTLQEAEMDDDT
+310 TSSTLQEAEMDDNT

-331 LRPNAV
+331 LRPKAV
-337 IRKGAHVGNFVEI
+337 IRKGTHIGNFVEI
-350 KNSEIGENTKVG
+350 KKAEIGENSKVG

-398 DHSFVGAGVTLIAPI
+398 DHSFIGAGSTLIAPI
-413 NVADHSFIAAD
+413 NVADHTFIAAD

-431 GKYDMAIARGRQT
+431 DKYDMAIARGRQV
-444 NKADYW
+444 NKPDYW
-450 HKLPLSHDKDWEQIK
+450 HKLPLSKDKDWE
-465 NSSCSLELF
+465 

>member
-1 MKKFVVIL
+1 MEKYVVVL

-36 VVDAAQGVKPD
+36 VVDAAQGVNPAE
-47 KIITVV
+47 IVTIV
-53 GSGAGKVEKV
+53 GTGAGDVEKV
-63 LSGKSEFAFQEKQ
+63 LADKSKFAFQEKQ

-83 LTTKDILGDKDGATL
+83 MTAREELGDKDGATL
-98 VITGDTPLFTTET
+98 VVTGDTPLFTTDT
-111 FQNLFAYHAKKGNA
+111 FNELFKYHAEKGNA
-125 ATVLTAE
+125 ATVLTAK
-132 APDPHGYGRIIRDE
+132 APNPFGYGRIIRDD

-164 EIKEIN
+164 KVKEIN

-182 EALKHVDN
+182 EALKHVNN

-203 EILRNK
+203 EILRNS
-209 GERVGAYKMPDF
+209 GERVGAYRMPDF

-233 AQATKIMQK
+233 AQATKTMQR
-242 RINRN
+242 RINEQ
-247 HMCDGVSFVDP
+247 HMRDGVSFIDP
-258 TTAYIDS
+258 DTAYIDA

-278 VVIEGNTEIGS
+278 VVIKGNTEIGS
-289 DCHITSG
+289 DCYITSG

-304 GNNVTI
+304 GNNVTV
-310 TSSTLQEAEMDDDT
+310 TSSTVEEAEMDDNT

-331 LRPNAV
+331 LRPKAI
-337 IRKGAHVGNFVEI
+337 IRKGAHIGNFVEI
-350 KNSEIGENTKVG
+350 KKAEIGENTKVG

-374 DINVGCGTIFSNYD
+374 DINIGCGTIFSNYD

-398 DHSFVGAGVTLIAPI
+398 DHAFIGAGSTLIAPI
-413 NVADHSFIAAD
+413 NVADHAFIAAD
-424 STITKDV
+424 TTVTKDV
-431 GKYDMAIARGRQT
+431 NKYDMAIGRGRQV
-444 NKADYW
+444 NKPDYW
-450 HKLPLSHDKDWEQIK
+450 HKLPLSQDKEWD
-465 NSSCSLELF
+465 